1 MAQMKYVKL
10 NKKASIFYDQAS
22 GIKVVRNETVELTES
37 QFKMKCIRNAIAN
50 GYLKEVVKEEAKQE
64 AKVVESSTS
73 QDTEEEVTTSIDENI
88 LKTKFSQLISEGS
101 TKEKIKEYFNLKEL
115 KELAISLDIIPEDGD
130 TKMDLISAI
139 WDELVES
146 K

>member
-10 NKKASIFYDQAS
+10 NPKASIFYDQAS

-37 QFKMKCIRNAIAN
+37 QFKLKCIRNAMAN
-50 GYLKEVVKEEAKQE
+50 GYLREVAKEAKEEVKP
-64 AKVVESSTS
+64 VVTKDSGEVKA
-73 QDTEEEVTTSIDENI
+73 DTEENS
-88 LKTKFSQLISEGS
+88 LKNKFLQLVSEGS

-115 KELAISLDIIPEDGD
+115 KDLAVSIDIIPEDGD

>member
-10 NKKASIFYDQAS
+10 NPKASIFYDQAS

-37 QFKMKCIRNAIAN
+37 QFKLKCIRNAMAN
-50 GYLKEVVKEEAKQE
+50 GYLREVAKEVKEEVKPVVAKD
-64 AKVVESSTS
+64 K
-73 QDTEEEVTTSIDENI
+73 EEVKADNEENL
-88 LKTKFSQLISEGS
+88 LKSKFLQLVSDGS

-115 KELAISLDIIPEDGD
+115 KDLAVSIDIIPEDGD

>member
-50 GYLKEVVKEEAKQE
+50 GYLLEVIKEEAKE
-64 AKVVESSTS
+64 DKVVESSTS
-73 QDTEEEVTTSIDENI
+73 QDTEEEVTTSTDENI

>member
-50 GYLKEVVKEEAKQE
+50 GYLLEVIKEEAKE

-73 QDTEEEVTTSIDENI
+73 QDTEEEVTTSTDENI